1 MNEGRKAIA
10 MEGRDPIDGQHKAN
24 LYFGGGGKNNC
35 SSTVHTLTARM
46 PDGSGSSI
54 LRQSVQKCLTFCV
67 ALPPWDYG
75 NVRGR
80 SMIVAAAAS
89 ETPTHSTEPIKKGR
103 ARQGSG
109 REGRESEIITMTC
122 ENSLCLSY
130 SYLICFDPLGF
141 EIMFA

>member
-1 MNEGRKAIA
+1 

-35 SSTVHTLTARM
+35 SSPLRPTVHTLTARM

-89 ETPTHSTEPIKKGR
+89 ETPTHSTEPIKKGEEQDR
-103 ARQGSG
+103 EVG
-109 REGRESEIITMTC
+109 EGRERDNHDDMRKQ
-122 ENSLCLSY
+122 
-130 SYLICFDPLGF
+130 PLPLLLVPH
-141 EIMFA
+141 MF